1 VARGGEH
8 RATVNGGPRYVYN
21 DKMVTCVAHI
31 RAVNVHQS
39 ADEARQNAEQLA
51 QSLIATATAEAR

>member
-1 VARGGEH
+1 
-8 RATVNGGPRYVYN
+8 
-21 DKMVTCVAHI
+21 MVTCVAHI